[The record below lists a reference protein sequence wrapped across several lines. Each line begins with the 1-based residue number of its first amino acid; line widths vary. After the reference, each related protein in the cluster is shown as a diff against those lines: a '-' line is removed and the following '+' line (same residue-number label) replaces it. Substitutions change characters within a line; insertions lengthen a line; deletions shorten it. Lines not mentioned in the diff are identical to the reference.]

1 MGRFTS
7 RTFRKYISKKS
18 RNTRRL
24 RRARNISRRR
34 MGYCHRGGGDTF
46 SRRIP
51 PQAVKANPLVWD
63 DEPDA

>member
-7 RTFRKYISKKS
+7 RAFRKHISKKS
-18 RNTRRL
+18 RKTRRL
-24 RRARNISRRR
+24 RRARKTRRR
-34 MGYCHRGGGDTF
+34 HQTGGGDTF

-63 DEPDA
+63 DEPVA